1 MGKIIEI
8 NLLPEELRQRK
19 NTSLEMPDIPLIP
32 IAIGI
37 AIVLVGIHLLSIF
50 LVYNTQNLSSIL
62 QNKWEQMEP
71 QRLKTEKVTIETN
84 ELRKKTESIRLIAQ
98 PQLNVTKL
106 LDGLNR
112 SMIPNIWLADM
123 RMELIEQKTGKGKNI
138 SVSEDRLLDITGY
151 ALGRSEIA
159 TSNVAKFITSLK
171 ENENFS
177 EYFDDIEL
185 DNMQN
190 RNLLGEEVMRF
201 KLSCKFKE
209 KYLPEKKEEKSK

>member
-1 MGKIIEI
+1 
-8 NLLPEELRQRK
+8 
-19 NTSLEMPDIPLIP
+19 
-32 IAIGI
+32 
-37 AIVLVGIHLLSIF
+37 
-50 LVYNTQNLSSIL
+50 
-62 QNKWEQMEP
+62 MEP
-71 QRLKTEKVTIETN
+71 QRLKTEKVTIEIN

-98 PQLNVTKL
+98 PQLNVTRL
-106 LDGLNR
+106 LDGLNK

-123 RMELIEQKTGKGKNI
+123 RMELIEEKTGKGKNI
-138 SVSEDRLLDITGY
+138 SSSENRLLDITGY

-159 TSNVAKFITSLK
+159 TSNVAKFITSIK

-209 KYLPEKKEEKSK
+209 KYLPKKKEEKKK